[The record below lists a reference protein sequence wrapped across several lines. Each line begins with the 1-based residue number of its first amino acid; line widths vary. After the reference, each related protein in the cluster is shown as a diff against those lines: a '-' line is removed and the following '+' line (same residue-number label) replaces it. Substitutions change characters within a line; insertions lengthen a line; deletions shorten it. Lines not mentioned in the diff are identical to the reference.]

1 MQFDL
6 MRETAIRW
14 SAPDPSHVPLLREGG
29 ITAVVAARNE
39 SFEKACLAAGI
50 RVIFE
55 EQVQTLGLHEV
66 GKAKPGVTALVK
78 AGLWPGVRGRDP
90 SVASATRSIWID
102 QNCHLIGYLRALHPG
117 QPALLGYLPDSD
129 AGVQEGRV
137 IRFESLE
144 LALTEAWVT
153 GGNYVMSLGTRLRDA
168 LLKGAPDALAA
179 WRTLGRTAQW
189 LRDNIALF
197 RQPVLPIVTV
207 LVDEN
212 ESALEIANLSYR
224 NNVSPALAAAT
235 NPPAADPRRRLVLV
249 AAGIDAP
256 KGEAR
261 RRILAHAEAGAIVVA
276 DEPGDKAWWRTPGL
290 KAVRSDPDRQFFSIG
305 KGQVVSYKEPVT
317 DPGELA
323 LDLIDIVGQKRRPAR
338 IWNCQAGVVLAKLA
352 PRAGPVTGA
361 AALHVINYGQPVDLP
376 VLARIQGNFTQATLL
391 RPDAQ
396 PLRVRVARRGTSSE
410 VAIPQLGRVAT
421 VVFN

>member
-14 SAPDPSHVPLLREGG
+14 SDPDPRHVPLLREGG
-29 ITAVVAARNE
+29 ITAVVAARE
-39 SFEKACLAAGI
+39 EGFEKACLAAGI
-50 RVIFE
+50 RVISE

-66 GKAKPGVTALVK
+66 GKARPGVTALVK

-90 SVASATRSIWID
+90 SIASATRSIWID

-129 AGVQEGRV
+129 AGVREGRV

-144 LALTEAWVT
+144 LALTEAWVA

-179 WRTLGRTAQW
+179 WRRLGRTAQW
-189 LRDNIALF
+189 LRDNTALF

-224 NNVSPALAAAT
+224 NNVSPAIEAAT

-256 KGEAR
+256 KGETR
-261 RRILAHAEAGAIVVA
+261 RRILAHAQAGAIVVA
-276 DEPGDKAWWRTPGL
+276 DEPGDRGLVASARAESRSQRSRPPVFLGRKRASGILQGAGHRSGRIGTRPHRHCRSEAASSESLELPGRGR
-290 KAVRSDPDRQFFSIG
+290 AGDVRAEGGSGHWGGCTSRHQLRPAGGPAGVGAHS
-305 KGQVVSYKEPVT
+305 
-317 DPGELA
+317 GELHSGHA
-323 LDLIDIVGQKRRPAR
+323 APA
-338 IWNCQAGVVLAKLA
+338 G
-352 PRAGPVTGA
+352 RAS
-361 AALHVINYGQPVDLP
+361 H
-376 VLARIQGNFTQATLL
+376 
-391 RPDAQ
+391 
-396 PLRVRVARRGTSSE
+396 SE
-410 VAIPQLGRVAT
+410 
-421 VVFN
+421 